1 MNKLFSGILACMLML
16 TPLTAQDN
24 PAAPYIPDKMV
35 VTGAVVVKTPRI
47 DPRDPK
53 GPKLGNSAIVNGMI
67 WWEGRTAKVRKDDNS
82 WVTLT
87 LTKVEMVK
95 GKGGVLTFTVE
106 LTRHAEKPTFQV
118 AMKKGT
124 GWGLQKAKK

>member
-1 MNKLFSGILACMLML
+1 MLML
-16 TPLTAQDN
+16 SPLTAQDN
-24 PAAPYIPDKMV
+24 PATPYIPAKMV
-35 VTGAVVVKTPRI
+35 VTGAAVVKTPRI

-53 GPKLGNSAIVNGMI
+53 GPKLGSSAIVNGRI
-67 WWEGRTAKVRKDDNS
+67 WWEGHTAKVRKDDTH

-95 GKGGVLTFTVE
+95 GKGATLTFTVE
-106 LTRHAEKPTFQV
+106 LTRHQDKPTFQV
-118 AMKKGT
+118 SIKKGT

>member
-16 TPLTAQDN
+16 SPLAAQDN
-24 PAAPYIPDKMV
+24 PAAPYIPAKME
-35 VTGAVVVKTPRI
+35 VTGVVIVKKPQV
-47 DPRDPK
+47 DPRNPK
-53 GPKLGNSAIVNGMI
+53 GPKLGNSAIVNGAI
-67 WWEGRTAKVRKDDNS
+67 WWEGQTIKVRRDDNS

-106 LTRHAEKPTFQV
+106 FTRHAEKPTFQV
-118 AMKKGT
+118 SIKKAS
-124 GWGLQKAKK
+124 GWGLQKAK